1 MSAGLHLAAG
11 VLALGFAAMG
21 GAEAAVIQSTANQ
34 ALTATPF
41 TVSFGGAAAGYG
53 FTAVSTGNGPGAAVQ
68 TSGTAQVSSF
78 LAGVADFSAGASI
91 DQTGELYSFSAFPT
105 AATIPNSP
113 ADDFIGL
120 AFRLADGLHYGY
132 AEVAG
137 ATLVTYGYESTPSAS
152 ILTGAAAAAVPE
164 PASATLF
171 LAGALGLAAIRR
183 RAQS

>member
-1 MSAGLHLAAG
+1 MSARLRLAAG
-11 VLALGFAAMG
+11 ALVLSIAVAG
-21 GAEAAVIQSTANQ
+21 GAEAAVVQSTASR

-41 TVSFGGAAAGYG
+41 TVSFSGTAAGYG

-78 LAGVADFSAGASI
+78 FNNVADFSAGASI
-91 DQTGELYSFSAFPT
+91 DQTGELYSFSAFPA

-113 ADDFIGL
+113 ADDYIGL

-137 ATLVTYGYESTPSAS
+137 AALVAYGYESTPGAS

-164 PASATLF
+164 PASATVF
-171 LAGALGLAAIRR
+171 LAGAFGVAAIRR
-183 RAQS
+183 RTQS

>member
-1 MSAGLHLAAG
+1 MSARLHLTAG
-11 VLALGFAAMG
+11 VLALGIAATV
-21 GAEAAVIQSTANQ
+21 GAEAAVIQSTANR

-53 FTAVSTGNGPGAAVQ
+53 FTAASTGNGPGAAVQ

-78 LAGVADFSAGASI
+78 FGGIADFSAGASI
-91 DQTGELYSFSAFPT
+91 DQTGELYSFSTFPT

-120 AFRLADGLHYGY
+120 AFRLSDGLHYGY

-137 ATLVTYGYESTPSAS
+137 ATLVAYGYESTPNAT
-152 ILTGAAAAAVPE
+152 IRTGATAAAVPE
-164 PASATLF
+164 PASMVMF
-171 LAGALGLAAIRR
+171 MAGAFGLAAIRR
-183 RAQS
+183 RT

>member
-1 MSAGLHLAAG
+1 MSARLRLAAG
-11 VLALGFAAMG
+11 ALVLSIAVAG
-21 GAEAAVIQSTANQ
+21 GAEAAIVQSTASR

-78 LAGVADFSAGASI
+78 FGDVADFSAGASI
-91 DQTGELYSFSAFPT
+91 DQTGELYSFSAFPA

-113 ADDFIGL
+113 ADDYIGL

-137 ATLVTYGYESTPSAS
+137 AALVAYGYESTPGAS
-152 ILTGAAAAAVPE
+152 ILTGAAAVPE
-164 PASATLF
+164 PASATVF
-171 LAGALGLAAIRR
+171 LAGAFGFAAIRR